1 MTRAREDAPG
11 MTTTRP
17 VTRPADTGHTADTG
31 YTADTGDT
39 SHPADTAHPAHPG
52 DTAHTEAL
60 EADLLDGFFDDPP
73 TVPPRWFYDETGSL
87 LFDEITRLDE
97 YYPTRAEA
105 QILRT
110 RAAGIVGDATTVIEL
125 GAGSCEKTRVLLDEL
140 AGRAAGR
147 DAGGSAGRDAGAPT
161 GANAGG
167 EAGRVTGGAAGAD
180 VVNGA
185 ADGPRPRF
193 VPVDISAE
201 MLEESARALAT
212 EYPGL
217 GIEPVVG
224 DLTALDGP
232 LPGEPGRRLVLF
244 LGGTVGNFTE
254 SQRGEF
260 LTMVRG
266 LLAPGDRFAMGF
278 DLVKD
283 PGRLVAAYDD
293 ARGVTAEF
301 NRNMLDVIC
310 RTVDCHGLERCDFRH
325 QSVWNARESRIE
337 MWLRAVRDVRVEFPT
352 LGLARTLAAGEGIRT
367 EIARKFE
374 PDVLVAELAS
384 HGFTRPTVW
393 RDEGRDF
400 GMVLVVV
407 E

>member
-17 VTRPADTGHTADTG
+17 VTRPADAGQN
-31 YTADTGDT
+31 
-39 SHPADTAHPAHPG
+39 ADTA
-52 DTAHTEAL
+52 AL

-87 LFDEITRLDE
+87 LFDQITRLDE

-110 RAAGIVGDATTVIEL
+110 RAAGIVGDATTVVEL

-140 AGRAAGR
+140 AGRGAGRWAGR
-147 DAGGSAGRDAGAPT
+147 DVGAT
-161 GANAGG
+161 
-167 EAGRVTGGAAGAD
+167 D
-180 VVNGA
+180 V
-185 ADGPRPRF
+185 PRPRF

-201 MLEESARALAT
+201 MLAESARALAT

-254 SQRGEF
+254 SQRAGF
-260 LTMVRG
+260 LSMVRG

-301 NRNMLDVIC
+301 NLNMLDVIS
-310 RTVDCHGLERCDFRH
+310 RTVDCHGLRRRDFRH
-325 QSVWNARESRIE
+325 QSVWNAGESRIE

-374 PDVLVAELAS
+374 PDALAAELAS

>member
-1 MTRAREDAPG
+1 MTRAREDAAG
-11 MTTTRP
+11 TTT
-17 VTRPADTGHTADTG
+17 
-31 YTADTGDT
+31 
-39 SHPADTAHPAHPG
+39 PADTA
-52 DTAHTEAL
+52 AL
-60 EADLLDGFFDDPP
+60 EADLLAGFFDDPP
-73 TVPPRWFYDETGSL
+73 TMPPRWFYDETGSL
-87 LFDEITRLDE
+87 LFDQITRLDE

-110 RAAGIVGDATTVIEL
+110 RAAGIVGEATTVVEL
-125 GAGSCEKTRVLLDEL
+125 GAGTCEKTRVLLDEL

-147 DAGGSAGRDAGAPT
+147 TA
-161 GANAGG
+161 
-167 EAGRVTGGAAGAD
+167 GGAAGAAGAD
-180 VVNGA
+180 AVNGNVNPA
-185 ADGPRPRF
+185 PGSAGEGGPLF
-193 VPVDISAE
+193 VPVDISTE
-201 MLEESARALAT
+201 MLAESARALAT

-217 GIEPVVG
+217 RIEPVVG

-232 LPGEPGRRLVLF
+232 LPGKPGERLVLF

-254 SQRGEF
+254 SQRAEF

-283 PGRLVAAYDD
+283 PARLVAAYDD

-301 NRNMLDVIC
+301 NLNMLDVIA
-310 RTVDCHGLERCDFRH
+310 RTVDCHGLDRRDFRH

-337 MWLRAVRDVRVEFPT
+337 MWLRAVRDVRIEFPT

-374 PDVLVAELAS
+374 PDVLAAELAS
-384 HGFTRPTVW
+384 HGFMRPTVW
-393 RDEGRDF
+393 TDEGRDF

>member
-1 MTRAREDAPG
+1 MTRAREDAAG
-11 MTTTRP
+11 TTT
-17 VTRPADTGHTADTG
+17 
-31 YTADTGDT
+31 
-39 SHPADTAHPAHPG
+39 PADTA
-52 DTAHTEAL
+52 AL
-60 EADLLDGFFDDPP
+60 EADLLAGFFDDPP
-73 TVPPRWFYDETGSL
+73 TMPPRWFYDETGSL
-87 LFDEITRLDE
+87 LFDQITRLDE

-110 RAAGIVGDATTVIEL
+110 RAAGIVGEATTVVEL
-125 GAGSCEKTRVLLDEL
+125 GAGTCEKTRVLLDEL

-147 DAGGSAGRDAGAPT
+147 T
-161 GANAGG
+161 AGG
-167 EAGRVTGGAAGAD
+167 EAGEGG
-180 VVNGA
+180 
-185 ADGPRPRF
+185 PLF
-193 VPVDISAE
+193 VPVDISTE
-201 MLEESARALAT
+201 MLAESARALAA

-217 GIEPVVG
+217 RIEPVVG

-232 LPGEPGRRLVLF
+232 LPGKPGERLVLF

-254 SQRGEF
+254 SQRAEF

-283 PGRLVAAYDD
+283 PARLVAAYDD

-301 NRNMLDVIC
+301 NLNMLDVIA
-310 RTVDCHGLERCDFRH
+310 RTVDCHGLDRLDFRH

-374 PDVLVAELAS
+374 PDVLAAELAS
-384 HGFTRPTVW
+384 HGFMRPTVW
-393 RDEGRDF
+393 TDEGRDF